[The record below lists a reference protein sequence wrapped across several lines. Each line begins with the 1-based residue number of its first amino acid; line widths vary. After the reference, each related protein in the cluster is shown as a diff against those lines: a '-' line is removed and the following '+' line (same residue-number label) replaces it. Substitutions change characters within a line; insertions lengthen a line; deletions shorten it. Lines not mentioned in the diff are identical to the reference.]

1 MHRCNTVSLHCLILP
16 HSLNTLKL
24 GHMLKSTSGTEAS
37 LPLHTCDTAPVKSK
51 VAPQLT
57 ASQSIDYHSMVL
69 TVYPSHHQEGHCHCT
84 DHRMS
89 IDTLCDV
96 ITTPVP
102 LHLVSLREHI
112 KEDSL
117 RIIHLFRWIVKFNCM
132 CPSVLFRTSR
142 V

>member
-1 MHRCNTVSLHCLILP
+1 MHQCNTVSLHCLILP
-16 HSLNTLKL
+16 HSFNTLEL
-24 GHMLKSTSGTEAS
+24 GRMLKSTSGTEAS
-37 LPLHTCDTAPVKSK
+37 LPLHTCDTAPIKSK

-57 ASQSIDYHSMVL
+57 ASQSIDYHSMAL

-84 DHRMS
+84 DHRTS
-89 IDTLCDV
+89 ADTLCDV

-102 LHLVSLREHI
+102 LHLVSLGGHI

-117 RIIHLFRWIVKFNCM
+117 WSIHLFRWIVKFNCT
-132 CPSVLFRTSR
+132 CPSVLFHTSR